1 VARNTYEAWIP
12 EQWGGA
18 VIQRIQ
24 AMSAVEA
31 VARREPMST
40 DTKHVPR
47 ENGVDVQATAKGVAY
62 GEDEGVNDEV
72 LLTARKMTRAIRIAE
87 EDLKDTAGVANILET
102 KKRSWATSYAKYY
115 DNATIAV
122 TLAESM
128 PAGRPFTSLYYA
140 LTQNNAATGYTANT
154 NIEQSGGTVSYD
166 LLSQIVGKYE
176 DSEYFDDASSVV
188 LASPVFRGLVR
199 EVKDG
204 QQRPIFVQGTSG
216 TPDTLFNIPIKWT
229 SGLRT
234 ATVATR
240 APAGN
245 PLLVV
250 GNREFLVIGDRS
262 GPESRVI
269 PAEMSNTDEALLMMR
284 ARKGFTIG
292 HEKAFSV
299 LEHTEDES

>member
-1 VARNTYEAWIP
+1 MARNTYEAWIP

-18 VIQRIQ
+18 VIQRVQ

-31 VARREPMST
+31 VARREPMTT

-47 ENGVDVQATAKGVAY
+47 ENGVEVEAIAKGTAY
-62 GEDEGVNDEV
+62 GEDTGVNDEV
-72 LLTARKMTRAIRIAE
+72 LLTARKMVRGIRIAE
-87 EDLKDTAGVANILET
+87 EDLADVSGVANILDT
-102 KKRSWATSYAKYY
+102 KKRSWATSYAKYF

-140 LTQNNAATGYTANT
+140 LTQNNAATGYTANA
-154 NIEQSGGTVSYD
+154 NIEQSAGDITYD
-166 LLSQIVGKYE
+166 LLSQVVAKYE
-176 DSEYFDDASSVV
+176 DSEYFDEASSVV
-188 LASPVFRGLVR
+188 MASPVFRSYVR
-199 EVKDG
+199 EVKDT
-204 QQRPIFVQGTSG
+204 QNRPIFVQGTAG

-234 ATVATR
+234 ASAATR
-240 APAGN
+240 APSGN

-250 GNREFLVIGDRS
+250 GNREFLIIGDRS
-262 GPESRVI
+262 GPESRII
-269 PAEMSNTDEALLMMR
+269 PASMSNTDEALLMMR
-284 ARKGFTIG
+284 ARKGFNIG

-299 LEHTEDES
+299 LEHTDES